1 MKPVLFMHRNSG
13 PQLTSVRFPVG
24 GNPRKDLNLGGGLH
38 ENLVRRWPHDFE
50 NANKLLYWY
59 ALLAVAPIL
68 VIWTNLS
75 FYLFPFLLL
84 RFKRTFGYFIAFK
97 PLIHI
102 PVVAFMCGAILSTID
117 SVNINKSL
125 VVLPNYLYWGVLV
138 VFLSSHARHLDYK
151 LVARAGFVGIIIV
164 TLYYYLQHEIPR
176 FPTFRLVS
184 PNSYSFTVICFS
196 PLAIAHL
203 MKTRG
208 KQAASIFLLVLSAL
222 QLFEGRRVGFV
233 VVTIA
238 GFLTIYAQRL
248 RVKQALLLIML
259 IFGLPTL
266 LSMDTLQETI
276 RLSNERIYDLLYNS
290 DEITRS
296 DKSYLVRKAMVQK
309 GLAMYDKD
317 PFTGIG
323 LNNFASHEIDFDYY
337 IEGSTIRLQRQS
349 VEEKSAHNSYIFLL
363 AEGGLLLLVPF
374 LILFVIVILYHVV
387 RYNTIPV
394 DSLPVFIGFV
404 GMVVHLAFISEIV
417 NVHAWYLLGLALASI
432 YRPRCELED

>member
-1 MKPVLFMHRNSG
+1 MKPVLFMDRNSG
-13 PQLTSVRFPVG
+13 TQLTSVRFPVG
-24 GNPRKDLNLGGGLH
+24 DNPRKDLNLGGGLH
-38 ENLVRRWPHDFE
+38 ENLVQRWPHGFE

-75 FYLFPFLLL
+75 FYFFPFLLL
-84 RFKRTFGYFIAFK
+84 KFKRTFGYFIEFK

-102 PVVAFMCGAILSTID
+102 PVAVFTCGAILSTID
-117 SVNINKSL
+117 SVNINRSL
-125 VVLPNYLYWGVLV
+125 AVLPNYLYWGVLV

-151 LVARAGFVGIIIV
+151 LVAQAAFVGIIIV

-176 FPTFRLVS
+176 YPIFRLVS

-196 PLAIAHL
+196 PLAIAHV
-203 MKTRG
+203 MRAWG
-208 KQAASIFLLVLSAL
+208 KKPAMILYLALSSI

-233 VVTIA
+233 VASVI
-238 GFLTIYAQRL
+238 GFMILYAQRL
-248 RVKQALLLIML
+248 RVKQATLLIGL
-259 IFGLPTL
+259 IFGVPTVL
-266 LSMDTLQETI
+266 TMDTLQETI

-309 GLAMYDKD
+309 GLAMYNND

-323 LNNFASHEIDFDYY
+323 LNNFASYEIDFDYY
-337 IEGSTIRLQRQS
+337 LEGSTIRLQRQS

-374 LILFVIVILYHVV
+374 LILIVIVIFYHLLQ
-387 RYNTIPV
+387 YNAVPIDSIPV
-394 DSLPVFIGFV
+394 FAGFV
-404 GMVVHLAFISEIV
+404 GMAVHMLFISEVV
-417 NVHAWYLLGLALASI
+417 NVHAWFLIGLASASI
-432 YRPRCELED
+432 YRKGSMSAV